1 MNQATS
7 SEYFSLR
14 RGLLQD
20 KISKAKSIE
29 DHGLL
34 SSLTARWVHRYGLES
49 FDQLQV
55 QNLEKI
61 GVQPIKELSQ
71 HKDLSLA
78 SMEVSETSPL
88 EKSKTVPFEE
98 CDLHTLASKTI
109 EPYEEINADN
119 VDSIKLV
126 NESNTD
132 SFLQDNNRYLD
143 RNLMQ
148 LDTINAPAP
157 PRPSISH
164 FRRWLPS
171 FDDGSRKAS

>member
-1 MNQATS
+1 MNKATS

-29 DHGLL
+29 DHGQL

-49 FDQLQV
+49 FDQLELQD
-55 QNLEKI
+55 LDKI

-71 HKDLSLA
+71 HKGLSLA
-78 SMEVSETSPL
+78 SMEVSEPSPL
-88 EKSKTVPFEE
+88 EISKTGPSEE
-98 CDLHTLASKTI
+98 CHLHTLNRKTI
-109 EPYEEINADN
+109 KPYEERS
-119 VDSIKLV
+119 VDDIGSTKLV

-132 SFLQDNNRYLD
+132 SVPQDTNTDLD

-148 LDTINAPAP
+148 LETINAPAP